1 MQDGKALIKGLK
13 NHVLEKMRDEPECRS
28 NARGLGNTELEKICD
43 LELHLD
49 AHDHWLMY
57 SLLHSLI
64 QDGRV
69 EQVRW
74 PEHRSRSKYRLCK
87 LRGKRPE

>member
-1 MQDGKALIKGLK
+1 MQDGKALIKAIEG
-13 NHVLEKMRDEPECRS
+13 HILERMRQEPECRPS
-28 NARGLGNTELEKICD
+28 ARGLGGIELEKLCD

-49 AHDHWLMY
+49 VQDHWLTY

-74 PEHRSRSKYRLCK
+74 PEHPRRPKYRL
-87 LRGKRPE
+87 LSRSSH